1 MPTSDASALVN
12 LLGFATATALYAML
26 LVLVLRSRARRHEAA
41 DLLPLATALLGLVWN
56 VGALAGYGLRGV
68 GVGAAPPAL
77 VVALAFS
84 ALGFLPAVVVHS
96 VARGG
101 GRGRA
106 LLMWTAYA
114 VSTFGALQQID
125 AAAQGG
131 PLPDAGALATL
142 SWGFVTLMAALMWA
156 SRGQPGWRRALW
168 MTSLAVFAV
177 SALHIGQRHSATDPW
192 PIELIGHHA
201 SLPLALA
208 ILYQEYPFAL
218 ADLFL
223 KRALAIVGLLAVTML
238 LAVAGMRLAGLS
250 GLEMPPVRLVGLI
263 ALWML
268 TAILFRPLSSAAA
281 WFVDAVILR
290 RPDYDDL
297 RSRFARLA
305 AEQDTPEAVLDAAV
319 RTVAP
324 ALSAGDA
331 RWTTRLEDAASDR
344 DDDELVL
351 VGSRGVSATAKVPT
365 SEPPTYTIVVDAL
378 TGGRR
383 LLSDDVELLDSIVRS
398 AARRIDA
405 LRMARERYARA
416 AREREMATLA
426 TEAELKALRA
436 QLNPH
441 FLFNAL
447 TTLGYLIQTSPP
459 RALQTLLRLTDLLRR
474 VLRSDGEFTTLGKEL
489 ELVEAYLDIE
499 RSRLEERLEVTQ
511 SVPASL
517 RGARIPTLLLQP
529 LVENAVRHGIG
540 RRLAGGRVA
549 IAASRRDREGHPPLL
564 ELRVEDTGAG
574 MDPARLAAVERL
586 DSGGVG
592 VRNVAE
598 RLRACYGSDATI
610 SFDSLPELGTIV
622 RIRLPLHVVRV
633 AATERTPA

>member
-1 MPTSDASALVN
+1 MSASGAGALVN

-26 LVLVLRSRARRHEAA
+26 LALVVRSRARRQGAS
-41 DLLPLATALLGLVWN
+41 DMLPMATAVLGLIWN
-56 VGALAGYGLRGV
+56 VGALAIYGLRGT
-68 GVGAAPPAL
+68 GITSAPPAF
-77 VVALAFS
+77 VVALAFA

-101 GRGRA
+101 ARGRA
-106 LLMWTAYA
+106 LLTWSAYT
-114 VSTFGALQQID
+114 VSAFGALQQID
-125 AAAQGG
+125 AAAQGQS
-131 PLPDAGALATL
+131 LPDTGALATL
-142 SWGFVTLMAALMWA
+142 SWGFITLMAALMWT

-177 SALHIGQRHSATDPW
+177 SALHIGQRHSAADPW
-192 PIELIGHHA
+192 PIELVGHHA

-208 ILYQEYPFAL
+208 ILYQDYPFAL

-223 KRALAIVGLLAVTML
+223 KRALAVVGLLTVTVALAVTIVQFIGPL
-238 LAVAGMRLAGLS
+238 VLGSPLSLVTLVALS
-250 GLEMPPVRLVGLI
+250 
-263 ALWML
+263 ML
-268 TAILFRPLSSAAA
+268 TAFLYRPLSRAAA
-281 WFVDAVILR
+281 WFVDDVVLR

-297 RSRFARLA
+297 RARFARIA
-305 AEQDTPEAVLDAAV
+305 SEQESPEAVLDEVV
-319 RTVAP
+319 RIVAP
-324 ALSAGDA
+324 ALSAGDV
-331 RWTTRLEDAASDR
+331 RWASRPEDPMSET
-344 DDDELVL
+344 DDHELVL
-351 VGSRGVSATAKVPT
+351 VGPRGVSAAATVPT
-365 SEPPTYTIVVDAL
+365 TEPPSYTIVVDAL

-398 AARRIDA
+398 AARRIDS

-459 RALQTLLRLTDLLRR
+459 RALQTLMRLTDLLRR

-489 ELVEAYLDIE
+489 ELVDAYLDIE

-529 LVENAVRHGIG
+529 LVENAIRHGIA

-549 IAASRRDREGHPPLL
+549 IAASWRDRDGHPPLL

-598 RLRACYGSDATI
+598 RLRACYGPDASIT
-610 SFDSLPELGTIV
+610 FDSLPELGTIV
-622 RIRLPLHVVRV
+622 RIRLPLHVVRG
-633 AATERTPA
+633 AATEKTPA